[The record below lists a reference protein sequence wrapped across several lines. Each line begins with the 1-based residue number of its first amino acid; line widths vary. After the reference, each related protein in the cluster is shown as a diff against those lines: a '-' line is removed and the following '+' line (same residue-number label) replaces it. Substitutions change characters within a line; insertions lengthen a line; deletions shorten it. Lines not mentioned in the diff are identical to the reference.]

1 MLGDRIIS
9 IYYSKVDHCS
19 CEGCCEEGW
28 LVLGSSASSA
38 VVVVVVVQV
47 LVLLLLLVIATPAC
61 CSRSLH

>member
-28 LVLGSSASSA
+28 LVLGSSACSA

-47 LVLLLLLVIATPAC
+47 LVLLLLVVVTSPAC

>member
-28 LVLGSSASSA
+28 LVLCSSACSA

-47 LVLLLLLVIATPAC
+47 LVLLLVVIATPAC
-61 CSRSLH
+61 CSCSLH